1 MRHPLEANTLARLAA
16 RHAGSGPG
24 AVVGFGLSNDER
36 RGVTEEFA
44 HAFAIARR
52 AGLMLVPH
60 AGELLGAA
68 AVAETLD
75 AIAPERLGHGVRSVE
90 DPRVL
95 ERVVREGVALEVC
108 PLSNVSL
115 GVYDVAEEVPL
126 RTLVDAGAAVALGAD
141 DPLIFGSRLA
151 DQYAT
156 ARVDHGFSDAELAS
170 LARASLAAS
179 RAPSDV
185 VAAAEADIATWLGGS
200 GG

>member
-1 MRHPLEANTLARLAA
+1 M
-16 RHAGSGPG
+16 
-24 AVVGFGLSNDER
+24 
-36 RGVTEEFA
+36 
-44 HAFAIARR
+44 
-52 AGLMLVPH
+52 PH
-60 AGELLGAA
+60 GGELLGAS

-75 AIAPERLGHGVRSVE
+75 AIAPERLGHGVRSAE

-126 RTLVDAGAAVALGAD
+126 RALVDAGATVALGAD

-156 ARVDHGFSDAELAS
+156 ARVDHGFSDAELGVAGAGVAGGEPGAVRRRGGGGTGHRGVAGVGAT
-170 LARASLAAS
+170 LNGRRAAGAGL
-179 RAPSDV
+179 SDDPTN
-185 VAAAEADIATWLGGS
+185 AQ
-200 GG
+200 